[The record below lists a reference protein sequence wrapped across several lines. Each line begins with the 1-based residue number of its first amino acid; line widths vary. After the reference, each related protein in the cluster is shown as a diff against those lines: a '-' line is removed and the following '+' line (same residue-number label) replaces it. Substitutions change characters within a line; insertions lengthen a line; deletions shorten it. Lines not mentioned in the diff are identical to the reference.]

1 MQQRLHCTLCLTCLI
16 LHCRPGNNRQV
27 HAVSLDRLRVRDE
40 EGRPSTEHIAQN
52 NCHDFRRRCP
62 RSPHL
67 CQLNRSDYAPSCLG
81 PILSPRS
88 RSRAVGVPLIGPGSV
103 GLVNLDVDRLAAPQ
117 PPTLPS
123 QSARSSPVRLLTQPR
138 ALAFGAG
145 RLCHAI
151 MPSAFG
157 RVDVRLDAFTA
168 DAPFQAS
175 MGHSGFAACSRRYPF
190 SFGLMLL
197 IPMVPF
203 SITFASTA
211 LAWMWSRAIA
221 RPTLCGLRLWFT
233 CADSAQVREL
243 FIRGLAKSV
252 GFLHIVYNGIC
263 MKTFLTFHCTELFD
277 GSSFLTVA
285 PRITCGDDEHR
296 AMVAVSICSIVVY
309 VIGIPAYVLCTMLY
323 AHRHDKLKDPEW
335 LHVLG
340 FLYARYGTA
349 HCSHACTTARS

>member
-1 MQQRLHCTLCLTCLI
+1 M
-16 LHCRPGNNRQV
+16 
-27 HAVSLDRLRVRDE
+27 
-40 EGRPSTEHIAQN
+40 
-52 NCHDFRRRCP
+52 
-62 RSPHL
+62 
-67 CQLNRSDYAPSCLG
+67 
-81 PILSPRS
+81 
-88 RSRAVGVPLIGPGSV
+88 
-103 GLVNLDVDRLAAPQ
+103 NLDVDSPHPNRPPFPSQ
-117 PPTLPS
+117 PPR
-123 QSARSSPVRLLTQPR
+123 SAPVRLLTR
-138 ALAFGAG
+138 VRLLLAQVDFVTPSCLLPSGEWTYG
-145 RLCHAI
+145 L
-151 MPSAFG
+151 MPSQRTLPFKHLWDG
-157 RVDVRLDAFTA
+157 R
-168 DAPFQAS
+168 
-175 MGHSGFAACSRRYPF
+175 SGRAACSRRYPF

-211 LAWMWSRAIA
+211 VAWMWSRAIA

-340 FLYARYGTA
+340 FLYARYGAA
-349 HCSHACTTARS
+349 HCLFSRLHNPVHAVYGMAGGLVQSPVTSSGRSCSF